1 MQARVTRT
9 MASVGSTMEG
19 SGTSSMRTSPAAN
32 MTVARMAST
41 KARIQPRWES
51 LSSGILAGSLSGR
64 RGAIRSRVADTRG
77 EIREFRPLTVVFQL
91 Y

>member
-1 MQARVTRT
+1 
-9 MASVGSTMEG
+9 
-19 SGTSSMRTSPAAN
+19 
-32 MTVARMAST
+32 MAST
-41 KARIQPRWES
+41 KARIQPSWES

>member
-1 MQARVTRT
+1 
-9 MASVGSTMEG
+9 
-19 SGTSSMRTSPAAN
+19 
-32 MTVARMAST
+32 MAST

-64 RGAIRSRVADTRG
+64 RGAIRSSVADTRG